1 VVSGLQWIRRRQR
14 RLARTVLPLVA
25 LAWLQVAAIP
35 CVAAHEMAGLVASA
49 QHESAA
55 PHASH
60 DHDAHHGQGHGGH
73 AAANAHSHGPCLYCP
88 PDHAGHGTSGD
99 EGGRCAFPHD
109 PQVDGRAASLA
120 LAPPLAFVSFAF
132 LTEPARTGTCLAADR
147 PEPVPRCSLT
157 VSYCRFIE

>member
-1 VVSGLQWIRRRQR
+1 MSGLQWIRRRQR
-14 RLARTVLPLVA
+14 RLARAVLPLVA

-35 CVAAHEMAGLVASA
+35 CVAAHETAGLVAAA
-49 QHESAA
+49 QHEAAA

-60 DHDAHHGQGHGGH
+60 GHAAHHGEDHVGHG
-73 AAANAHSHGPCLYCP
+73 AAGVSSHGPCLYCP
-88 PDHAGHGTSGD
+88 PDHAGHGTSGE

-109 PQVDGRAASLA
+109 PQVDARGASLA

-132 LTEPARTGTCLAADR
+132 VTEPTRTGTCLVADR